1 MSTAQYTAYPA
12 YYYSGDSSTNSINNV
27 TSDGGVANGY
37 IKSNISTQIDNK
49 VANDVAEV
57 TNSIE
62 DSITKQALAVISTRA
77 RVFTGNVT
85 CALGKVCKWLSYG
98 CIAAL
103 VGNTYAQ
110 HYHLTHTTI
119 PLNSLRYYSNKS
131 EYTTSDYLDYYNVH
145 KVDNTLSEI
154 KTSIKTSGVLLAA
167 GVALHLL
174 NKAFTRIT
182 RQLAK

>member
-1 MSTAQYTAYPA
+1 MSTVQYQAYPA

-27 TSDGGVANGY
+27 ISDANVANGY

-49 VANDVAEV
+49 VASCEGGEAN
-57 TNSIE
+57 NSIE
-62 DSITKQALAVISTRA
+62 KSIAKQALVVISTRA
-77 RVFTGNVT
+77 RVFTSNVT
-85 CALGKVCKWLSYG
+85 FALGKICKWLSYG

-110 HYHLTHTTI
+110 HYHLAHTTI
-119 PLNSLRYYSNKS
+119 PLNSLRYYSNKL
-131 EYTTSDYLDYYNVH
+131 EYTTSDYLDYYNVR

-174 NKAFTRIT
+174 NKAFTHVT
-182 RQLAK
+182 RQLL